1 MLIVEESTT
10 TDNRS
15 SVVFW
20 SPPGR
25 PNRPTGSG
33 LTASSIPTIGRARS
47 TVWSMRNLIC
57 GPSFKVTAVGEA
69 PSPPGSLDQDVAL
82 RTRPWHDS
90 AHQVASRPLRK
101 RAAAVAAHGLGS
113 QSDLAVRIPRPA
125 ESFSA
130 AMELYGHRPSDRR
143 RPYRGGSGL
152 PGRQYGRG
160 QCLTPPPLELG
171 NARSADR
178 ATGTGRFPC
187 GCVP

>member
-47 TVWSMRNLIC
+47 TAWSMRNLIC

-69 PSPPGSLDQDVAL
+69 LLTA
-82 RTRPWHDS
+82 
-90 AHQVASRPLRK
+90 
-101 RAAAVAAHGLGS
+101 
-113 QSDLAVRIPRPA
+113 RI
-125 ESFSA
+125 S
-130 AMELYGHRPSDRR
+130 
-143 RPYRGGSGL
+143 
-152 PGRQYGRG
+152 
-160 QCLTPPPLELG
+160 
-171 NARSADR
+171 
-178 ATGTGRFPC
+178 
-187 GCVP
+187 